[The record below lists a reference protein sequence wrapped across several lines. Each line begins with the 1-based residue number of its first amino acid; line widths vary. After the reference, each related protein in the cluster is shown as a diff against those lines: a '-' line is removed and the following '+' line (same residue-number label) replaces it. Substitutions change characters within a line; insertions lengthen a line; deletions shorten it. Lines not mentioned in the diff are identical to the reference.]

1 MWGGCVY
8 GGGGQHMHGSRSCTL
23 PPHARQH
30 RELLSHLLVE
40 GESCNGPQ
48 QQIHGRP
55 SLLSESL
62 WYSIWHLGGF
72 VLMHRGWGGGFV
84 GVYGV

>member
-1 MWGGCVY
+1 MGVLLAVVVSICMAVAAARC
-8 GGGGQHMHGSRSCTL
+8 HLMHANT
-23 PPHARQH
+23 
-30 RELLSHLLVE
+30 ESHLLVE

-72 VLMHRGWGGGFV
+72 LLMHRGWGGGFV